1 MATNYFRPI
10 TYLPRQPTKPQ
21 VQLPTTSGK
30 PPAFTPGQF
39 DVKNWEGKAAPNQ
52 GMIQYYLT
60 QLYGDGQ
67 VPGLNEV
74 AAGKFANARNN
85 LKDNLRGFG
94 GFSFRQDDPNTKD
107 VDESLMVDYTPD
119 RLGRNE
125 RQAVL
130 AARAQANARGM
141 ISSGFGDQA
150 VGAALQRV
158 GEQARQIVNQY
169 ATQINQI
176 SDYYFDPLNGQ
187 QVKLWGE
194 INSLYGADTT
204 WRSDQEALR
213 PPPPPPPPPPAA
225 PAPTPAQAAETPA
238 QFLEVANS
246 GAYGSLAWTGKRQP
260 NMATIRAR
268 HPGMITTSFRGPD
281 GKYRVYVRPA

>member
-10 TYLPRQPTKPQ
+10 TYLPRQPTKPP
-21 VQLPTTSGK
+21 VQLPTTSTGANPFK
-30 PPAFTPGQF
+30 PNQFTVTNF
-39 DVKNWEGKAAPNQ
+39 EGKAAPNQ
-52 GMIQYYLT
+52 GMIQSYLAK
-60 QLYGDGQ
+60 LYGDGK

-74 AAGKFANARNN
+74 AAGKFGKARND
-85 LKDNLRGFG
+85 LRDNLRGYG

-107 VDESLMVDYTPD
+107 VDESLMVDYAPD
-119 RLGRNE
+119 KLGRNE

-141 ISSGFGDQA
+141 ISSGFGDQL

-169 ATQINQI
+169 SQQIGQI
-176 SDYYFDPLNGQ
+176 SDYYFDPNTGLQ
-187 QVKLWGE
+187 EKYLGE

-204 WRSDQEALR
+204 WQTEQEALR
-213 PPPPPPPPPPAA
+213 PPPPPPPPPAA
-225 PAPTPAQAAETPA
+225 PAPTPAQAAGNPA

-268 HPGMITTSFRGPD
+268 HPGMITTTFRGPD